1 MSYKLLKI
9 EGRRHNRQS
18 YEPLPEKAR
27 DRARV
32 RNRDIESAEE
42 IRKFVSRFRKRAGP
56 EPLARQSSWGFSTRG
71 Q

>member
-32 RNRDIESAEE
+32 RNRDIESADE

-56 EPLARQSSWGFSTRG
+56 EPPALQSSWGFSTRG